1 MRRSRVRGRSLAQQS
16 IDAVSPSVGQRILQL
31 LQLPADDQTVGNA
44 EGLAEG
50 PDGFD
55 DHFRMVSSEADF
67 FFSSQNDTMLGSYLC
82 FVIFIHDAYSYLL
95 LLFML
100 EFKINTTSVFKLK
113 NYL

>member
-1 MRRSRVRGRSLAQQS
+1 MRSRVRGRSLAQQS
-16 IDAVSPSVGQRILQL
+16 VDAVSPSVGQRILQL

-55 DHFRMVSSEADF
+55 DHFRMVLQKLI